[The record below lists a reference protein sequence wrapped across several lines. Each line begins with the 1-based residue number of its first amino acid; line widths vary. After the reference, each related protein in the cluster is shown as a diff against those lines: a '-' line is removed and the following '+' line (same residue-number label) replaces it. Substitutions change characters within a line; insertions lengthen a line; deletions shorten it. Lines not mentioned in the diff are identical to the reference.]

1 MAKIHLSK
9 IIIPKYYP
17 LFRDKKHRHITLTS
31 GRAGSKS
38 SAGAIL
44 AVQRIIQQEPA
55 SVVIL
60 RKHHNKLRKTVYK
73 EILRAI
79 KRLGLSE
86 NDFIIHVSPMEIEY
100 RHTGNR
106 IYFSGSDSV
115 DDTKGL
121 IDEARP
127 IRMVILDELTEFFTA
142 GAGADEIQNIEATFI
157 RGNTGGFQMI
167 YLYNPPKNPAS
178 PILKWQQEM
187 DARPDV
193 LHIHTT
199 YKDVPPEQLG
209 PDLIESAELMSEID
223 PKQYRQVQLGEA
235 VGIDDVIYYMFSDE
249 HIQEPKGSTY
259 SIIGIGVD
267 YGQQNATTFQAFGVN
282 EKERKIEG
290 LDEYYW
296 SGRESGKQK
305 APSDYAKDFKE
316 FCDNLHT
323 LYHCDTFITFIDP
336 SARGLIEEIKRAL
349 MTCNYTVMIKKAE
362 NNVSTGISRVQTV
375 LNFNLLTLS
384 PQQKNAADEFRIYEY
399 DKKSI
404 DSGNEKPI
412 KTNDHAMD
420 AIRYLVMGL
429 WKKIKPWLP
438 VNEVN

>member
-1 MAKIHLSK
+1 
-9 IIIPKYYP
+9 
-17 LFRDKKHRHITLTS
+17 
-31 GRAGSKS
+31 
-38 SAGAIL
+38 
-44 AVQRIIQQEPA
+44 
-55 SVVIL
+55 
-60 RKHHNKLRKTVYK
+60 
-73 EILRAI
+73 
-79 KRLGLSE
+79 
-86 NDFIIHVSPMEIEY
+86 
-100 RHTGNR
+100 
-106 IYFSGSDSV
+106 
-115 DDTKGL
+115 
-121 IDEARP
+121 
-127 IRMVILDELTEFFTA
+127 
-142 GAGADEIQNIEATFI
+142 
-157 RGNTGGFQMI
+157 
-167 YLYNPPKNPAS
+167 
-178 PILKWQQEM
+178 
-187 DARPDV
+187 
-193 LHIHTT
+193 
-199 YKDVPPEQLG
+199 
-209 PDLIESAELMSEID
+209 
-223 PKQYRQVQLGEA
+223 
-235 VGIDDVIYYMFSDE
+235 MFSDE
-249 HIQEPKGSTY
+249 HIQEPEGSTY

-305 APSDYAKDFKE
+305 APSDYANDFKE
-316 FCDNLHT
+316 FCDNLHS

-349 MTCNYTVMIKKAE
+349 ITCNYTVMIKKAE